1 MRLLLSVFFKLACVL
16 ILALFVLRVTAS
28 QVRSDAPFHPPA
40 GVLVAGLRETATHR
54 SSIPALRITADR
66 GMPSNANFW
75 LHLDASGRVLE
86 VRDIQTES
94 FSHPHFDSNDL
105 IEAIHKE
112 VYVPFTRNGG
122 PVEAWVQD
130 TVELL
135 SREDVSPSSQPRL
148 KTGSSFPESKP
159 STNFSIR
166 LSRSGCFGSCP
177 GYSVKIQG
185 DGTISYKGTSYV
197 SIEGEHTAHINPEA
211 ARQLLSR
218 FRDAS
223 FFALKGEYRA
233 GVTDNPTYSLE
244 LVVGSTKK
252 VVTDY
257 VGGWVG
263 MPNSVTELEDAVD
276 QAADSARWVTA
287 SSQTLEAMH
296 DSGISP
302 SSKEGNQVLHRA
314 VIYAKPDAVRELLAA
329 GAPTIMESKP
339 KDVVEMWT
347 PSGTLLDDVEYY
359 RGDSKSRK
367 EVIAALLENA
377 AIAADRQA
385 IQKAL
390 GKAAAEGQLDVAH
403 TLITAGAN
411 PQTLFQ
417 DTGSSDEKPDDQTF
431 LMRAVDSGVWS
442 MIDDALSR
450 PHNIH
455 AVDRDGR
462 SALATVI
469 WTSPPAED
477 IFPIIDR
484 LLDAGAGKKE
494 LDRALADA
502 CDRPGWRD
510 GLIARGA
517 DSRICTDQKK

>member
-1 MRLLLSVFFKLACVL
+1 
-16 ILALFVLRVTAS
+16 
-28 QVRSDAPFHPPA
+28 
-40 GVLVAGLRETATHR
+40 
-54 SSIPALRITADR
+54 
-66 GMPSNANFW
+66 
-75 LHLDASGRVLE
+75 
-86 VRDIQTES
+86 
-94 FSHPHFDSNDL
+94 
-105 IEAIHKE
+105 
-112 VYVPFTRNGG
+112 
-122 PVEAWVQD
+122 
-130 TVELL
+130 
-135 SREDVSPSSQPRL
+135 
-148 KTGSSFPESKP
+148 
-159 STNFSIR
+159 
-166 LSRSGCFGSCP
+166 
-177 GYSVKIQG
+177 
-185 DGTISYKGTSYV
+185 
-197 SIEGEHTAHINPEA
+197 
-211 ARQLLSR
+211 
-218 FRDAS
+218 
-223 FFALKGEYRA
+223 
-233 GVTDNPTYSLE
+233 
-244 LVVGSTKK
+244 
-252 VVTDY
+252 
-257 VGGWVG
+257 